1 MKRLLLA
8 LLLTGIASAGRSQD
22 SLAHLLQQLVVEDSL
37 VRNEM
42 RFSRD
47 GIFMP
52 IRGIVQTFTHR
63 NFNRLPAPYREN
75 NHRWE
80 DYGLA
85 LSPLAA
91 TWAMKAFGV
100 KSRSTTRRMLAANAM
115 ATGLTIGLTQTLK
128 WSVNAE
134 RPDESNNN
142 SFPSMHASLAYM
154 GATILSREYGHISPW
169 ITIGGYAAA
178 TGTQMLR
185 IGHNAHWMNDIFMGA
200 GIGVVSTHLAYFLT
214 DRIIGRKGINPFL
227 NADGNWEAWVKPRLE
242 EGSGIR
248 LISGTE
254 TSGRSLSAADF
265 AQAEEG
271 FDMTGAT
278 IRSSASITTGV
289 EAEWFLTDQCYL
301 SAIARYTMSQAKLEI
316 PDYTLTAWGEHIH
329 TYHGNIA
336 AGWVYPVM
344 KDIHVGIRTLW
355 GIRYNEG
362 VTFHRVSQDRQ
373 VGEPLLNIKPQLRP
387 VGGTGIVI
395 DMLQSHNQTVG
406 FNIDFLH
413 TFNTR
418 FLANRWVI
426 GSTWKA
432 KF

>member
-1 MKRLLLA
+1 
-8 LLLTGIASAGRSQD
+8 
-22 SLAHLLQQLVVEDSL
+22 
-37 VRNEM
+37 
-42 RFSRD
+42 
-47 GIFMP
+47 
-52 IRGIVQTFTHR
+52 
-63 NFNRLPAPYREN
+63 
-75 NHRWE
+75 
-80 DYGLA
+80 
-85 LSPLAA
+85 
-91 TWAMKAFGV
+91 
-100 KSRSTTRRMLAANAM
+100 
-115 ATGLTIGLTQTLK
+115 
-128 WSVNAE
+128 
-134 RPDESNNN
+134 
-142 SFPSMHASLAYM
+142 
-154 GATILSREYGHISPW
+154 
-169 ITIGGYAAA
+169 
-178 TGTQMLR
+178 
-185 IGHNAHWMNDIFMGA
+185 
-200 GIGVVSTHLAYFLT
+200 
-214 DRIIGRKGINPFL
+214 
-227 NADGNWEAWVKPRLE
+227 
-242 EGSGIR
+242 
-248 LISGTE
+248 
-254 TSGRSLSAADF
+254 
-265 AQAEEG
+265 
-271 FDMTGAT
+271 MTGAT

-316 PDYTLTAWGEHIH
+316 PNYALTAWGEHIH

-373 VGEPLLNIKPQLRP
+373 VGEPLLHIKPQLRP

>member
-1 MKRLLLA
+1 MKKYLLTLLLLGFA
-8 LLLTGIASAGRSQD
+8 TTGKAQD
-22 SLAHLLQQLVVEDSL
+22 SLVHLLQQLVVEDSL

-42 RFSRD
+42 RFNRD

-52 IRGIVQTFTHR
+52 IRGIIQTFTHR

-100 KSRSTTRRMLAANAM
+100 KSRSTTRRMVIANTM
-115 ATGLTIGLTQTLK
+115 ATGLTIGLAQTLK

-134 RPDESNNN
+134 RPDGSNNN

-169 ITIGGYAAA
+169 ITVGGYAAA

-227 NADGNWEAWVKPRLE
+227 QPGDNWQEWAQPRME
-242 EGSGIR
+242 IGSGIR
-248 LISGTE
+248 LVSGTE
-254 TSGRSLSAADF
+254 TSNRSLCAADF

-271 FDMTGAT
+271 FDMTGVT
-278 IRSSASITTGV
+278 LRSSASITTGV
-289 EAEWFLTDQCYL
+289 EAEWFITDLCYL
-301 SAIARYTMSQAKLEI
+301 SAIARYTMSQAKLQI
-316 PDYTLTAWGEHIH
+316 PDNTITAWGEHIH

-336 AGWVYPVM
+336 AGWVYPIM
-344 KDIHVGIRTLW
+344 KDIHIGIRTQW
-355 GIRYNEG
+355 GVRYNEG
-362 VTFHRVSQDRQ
+362 VTFHRVAEGQQ
-373 VGEPLLNIKPQLRP
+373 LGEALLHIKPQLRP
-387 VGGTGIVI
+387 VGGTGVVI

-406 FNIDFLH
+406 INIDFLH
-413 TFNTR
+413 TFNTH

-426 GSTWKA
+426 SSTWKA
-432 KF
+432 QF